1 MGKAKEKRGTAQD
14 SVVIGCFIE
23 SDNAKRA
30 IRALRDVGFSDD
42 DVGVVTRDDE
52 GEVHITTVDEAKGSK
67 AGEGAAIGLAAGAGG
82 GALWALG
89 IAAGVL
95 PAIGPII
102 AGGLLTAVIASAA
115 SGAAAG
121 GVVGALIGLGV
132 PDDDAKYYEEEL
144 KKGRTIVVVDA
155 GERMA
160 EAIHILRGC
169 GSYNRYEP
177 REQVSQTGLQ
187 DRPHGTPLQ
196 PQ

>member
-1 MGKAKEKRGTAQD
+1 MHTSKEKRGTAQD

-23 SDNAKRA
+23 SENARRA
-30 IRALRDVGFSDD
+30 IRTLHDVGFSDD
-42 DVGVVTRDDE
+42 HIGVVTRDDE

-95 PAIGPII
+95 PAIGPVL

-121 GVVGALIGLGV
+121 GIVGALIGLGI
-132 PDDDAKYYEEEL
+132 PDEDAKYYEEEL

-155 GERMA
+155 QARMA
-160 EAIHILRGC
+160 EAIQILRGC

-177 REQVSQTGLQ
+177 MEPIAQPQSQ
-187 DRPHGTPLQ
+187 RPYGTPAQ
-196 PQ
+196 PH